1 MSGRCLDGV
10 CGCLR
15 VSGSYLGVSGICLG
29 EYRCH
34 INHKQLNRSR
44 HIAFSPSDLPRQKVL
59 HFGVSVG
66 CLEGVCKVSGGCLGD
81 SEYCLGGYNAKSI
94 DKSSLGIILISWFL
108 FSQWLPIGQIWRK
121 IQIFKRVFT
130 AEGVLKSKNWRKQI
144 SLKIKFPIQFQL
156 CGSRFWNLGP
166 PG

>member
-108 FSQWLPIGQIWRK
+108 FSQWLPIGQIWQK
-121 IQIFKRVFT
+121 IQKVIWLRHDFFLVESMWSFRQNTLYLSQVS
-130 AEGVLKSKNWRKQI
+130 G
-144 SLKIKFPIQFQL
+144 
-156 CGSRFWNLGP
+156 LGGHGP
-166 PG
+166 

>member
-10 CGCLR
+10 PGCLR
-15 VSGSYLGVSGICLG
+15 MSGSYLGVSGICLG

-108 FSQWLPIGQIWRK
+108 FSQWLPISDVC
-121 IQIFKRVFT
+121 RVSVGCL
-130 AEGVLKSKNWRKQI
+130 EGVWNVSGGCLGDYGYFLGGYNAKAI
-144 SLKIKFPIQFQL
+144 DKFPMGIIL
-156 CGSRFWNLGP
+156 IS
-166 PG
+166 